1 MQGPWGAAEGPWSSA
16 LGTAALSCSCLSEP
30 SSHTP
35 GPSGDSCVPSGPPE
49 LSILQSLSM
58 APPLFSQD
66 GCVCFVSSRAVFPLT
81 SLVRIHHRAPS
92 GSSFLGDGVA
102 GRRIVRGPTH
112 PVLPAPDPPRPR
124 VAPHIH
130 PGSTSPGGVEQPWG
144 REASGRCMTLTF
156 RTGVLFRDTLT
167 SGTSD
172 SGFQCLYP
180 FCKLLRK
187 RWTDPQIRL
196 RYTAWWLGSHTL

>member
-1 MQGPWGAAEGPWSSA
+1 MSGAGAAVSPGGPGSEAECRAPGGRPRGPGA
-16 LGTAALSCSCLSEP
+16 LPWALRLSPARVSPSRPRTPQAPAGTLGA
-30 SSHTP
+30 
-35 GPSGDSCVPSGPPE
+35 PE

-92 GSSFLGDGVA
+92 GSFLGDGVA

-130 PGSTSPGGVEQPWG
+130 PGSTSPGGVEQP
-144 REASGRCMTLTF
+144 
-156 RTGVLFRDTLT
+156 
-167 SGTSD
+167 
-172 SGFQCLYP
+172 
-180 FCKLLRK
+180 
-187 RWTDPQIRL
+187 
-196 RYTAWWLGSHTL
+196 